1 MSSHP
6 PVQVLSSPDVALGR
20 LTAHRDA
27 AIRLATPADAATLR
41 AAPLHLVDPAA
52 GEGNYSEHLPDGM
65 GRATALAL
73 VAAGWRALLAEPVP
87 STFKWLRRHFAA
99 HEAAGRVMLREV
111 GVTPAKAAAEVTMHS
126 LAASVPELAAAYED
140 GVPPATRSRL
150 QWSSSSDER
159 IPRRASTDLW
169 QARACGAV
177 CAVCVCVCVCM
188 PRGWCAGYSTCEH
201 LPTSCSSA
209 APQLPPP
216 CTPAHTLAPRTPP

>member
-1 MSSHP
+1 MPSPS

-87 STFKWLRRHFAA
+87 STFKWLRRNFAA
-99 HEAAGRVMLREV
+99 HEAAGRVMLRQV
-111 GVTPAKAAAEVTMHS
+111 GLTPAKAAAEVTIHS
-126 LAASVPELAAAYED
+126 LAANVPELAAAYED
-140 GVPPATRSRL
+140 GVPSATRSRL
-150 QWSSSSDER
+150 QWSSSTDER
-159 IPRRASTDLW
+159 IPRRASADLW
-169 QARACGAV
+169 QARACG
-177 CAVCVCVCVCM
+177 
-188 PRGWCAGYSTCEH
+188 
-201 LPTSCSSA
+201 
-209 APQLPPP
+209 
-216 CTPAHTLAPRTPP
+216 